1 MTNGAFGFI
10 LIPVGLFLGH
20 ASNMVVHGARKEI
33 RFNLTRRD
41 VDLIS
46 DALLFGRLWYGGP
59 NALANEIGYATFS
72 AAHMIP

>member
-1 MTNGAFGFI
+1 MLRTWLCIAQGKRFVSILPGA
-10 LIPVGLFLGH
+10 
-20 ASNMVVHGARKEI
+20 N
-33 RFNLTRRD
+33 

-46 DALLFGRLWYGGP
+46 DALVFGRLWYGGP